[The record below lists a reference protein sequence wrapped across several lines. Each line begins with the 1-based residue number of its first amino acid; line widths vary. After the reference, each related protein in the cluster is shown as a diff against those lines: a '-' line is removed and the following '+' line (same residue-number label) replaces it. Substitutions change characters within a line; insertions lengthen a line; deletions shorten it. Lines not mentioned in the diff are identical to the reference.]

1 MNQENKDKKIKINKN
16 NYIYFALYAVIIIVI
31 VIAGIFYIK
40 NKQAENL
47 NENNNNESF
56 ESEIGDNNNEDNSA
70 IENNNSITIENINS
84 GDLLTSP
91 VLIKGKAKTIDNKVF
106 VELRNNNHE
115 ALVKEWTAVRTDNN
129 EEMGDYGVNLDFYFR
144 NTSEGYVAVYES
156 EENKSDL
163 VEIPVNFKT
172 ID

>member
-156 EENKSDL
+156 EENKSGL